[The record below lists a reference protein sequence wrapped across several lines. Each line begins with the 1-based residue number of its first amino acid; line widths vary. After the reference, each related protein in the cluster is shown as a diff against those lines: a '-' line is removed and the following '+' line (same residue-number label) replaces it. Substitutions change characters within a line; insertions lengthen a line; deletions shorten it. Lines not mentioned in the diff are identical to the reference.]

1 MKAAIIAGCVSLS
14 VLSIASTAHANPDA
28 PYPKAVK
35 TLKCTGTQCREK
47 AAGIARECPIK
58 ISANGK
64 PENER
69 EIKNCVKNWNATI
82 AYPAKGH
89 WIWRWF
95 PPAEYDKPYEGVL
108 MTQRLPIDQLHKVC
122 APGQMACAM
131 PISIGPNGKGWQI
144 SLTGNRAACLILMP
158 SDSYLWEH
166 HQDPKDTIRHE
177 IGHCNGWP
185 GDHPNSQ
192 SKWEWVEK

>member
-1 MKAAIIAGCVSLS
+1 MKAAIIARCVVLS
-14 VLSIASTAHANPDA
+14 VLTTAPRAYANTDA
-28 PYPKAVK
+28 PYPKPVK
-35 TLKCTGTQCREK
+35 TLPIPAKPPHTS
-47 AAGIARECPIK
+47 RECSIK
-58 ISANGK
+58 LSPEGK
-64 PENER
+64 VENER
-69 EIKNCVKNWNATI
+69 EVKNCLKNWNATI
-82 AYPAKGH
+82 AHPATGK
-89 WIWRWF
+89 WLWKWF

-108 MTQRLPIDQLHKVC
+108 MTQRLPFDQLRKVC

-131 PISIGPNGKGWQI
+131 PITVGPNGSGWQI
-144 SLTGNRAACLILMP
+144 SLTGNRAACLIIMP

-177 IGHCNGWP
+177 TGHCNGWP